1 MKVLLKNK
9 KAFFDYQVEKKF
21 VAGIVLLGKEV
32 KSLRMKAGSLNGSFV
47 KIIGGEA
54 VLINAQISPYKF
66 ADNRDYDPK
75 RTRKL
80 LLRKKEI
87 YKFSFDLEK
96 KGYTLVPLIIYL
108 DRNLIKI
115 EIGLGKG
122 KKTYQKKALLKKR
135 DLERETARQL
145 KNL

>member
-1 MKVLLKNK
+1 MKILLKNK
-9 KAFFDYQVEKKF
+9 RAFFDYQVEKKMS
-21 VAGIVLLGKEV
+21 AGLVLLGKEV

-87 YKFSFDLEK
+87 YKLGFDLDK
-96 KGYTLVPLIIYL
+96 KGYTLVPLSIYL
-108 DRNLIKI
+108 QKNLIKL
-115 EIGLGKG
+115 EIGLAKG
-122 KKTYQKKALLKKR
+122 KKTYQKKALLKQR
-135 DLERETARQL
+135 DLERDLARQM
-145 KNL
+145 KNF